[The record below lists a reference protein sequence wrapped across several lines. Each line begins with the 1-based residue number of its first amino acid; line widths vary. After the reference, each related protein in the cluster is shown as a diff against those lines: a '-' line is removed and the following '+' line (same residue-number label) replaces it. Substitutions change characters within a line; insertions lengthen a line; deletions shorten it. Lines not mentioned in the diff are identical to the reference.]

1 MRYQLII
8 IFFLIC
14 FASNIEEVIAQS
26 VNEDHYPKTENHLR
40 IRQNNS
46 PLLQLKSS
54 LMSLRN
60 FPGNEPE
67 QNILKD
73 NRFYDGAILSDGT
86 IWRLQSEV
94 SSTKL
99 IGIFGVLA
107 LGDVYGYYRLKD
119 LWYSKE
125 TTKFHTL
132 NFHQDGRIYQLMD
145 KYGHGLHAY
154 FVSDLTTK
162 AYRWAGVSGN
172 ESILYGSLTG
182 WLWMLQIEMFDGFF
196 VDWGFSWGDF
206 LANTAGAGFSALN
219 QLYPD
224 VFGGLQPK
232 ISYQTSDA
240 LKNHTYLNGSKD
252 PIDDY
257 EGMTFWLGINP
268 YHYLPSSVQ
277 NDVPVWLR
285 PLGLAV
291 GYSAEGIA
299 VMPHG
304 GTREIFIGLDIDL
317 RQIPVGES
325 NFLKFLISE
334 LNFVR
339 LPLPAVRLTPTG
351 IWYGLY
357 F

>member
-1 MRYQLII
+1 MRNHFLTF
-8 IFFLIC
+8 FFLLGFI
-14 FASNIEEVIAQS
+14 SSSAQTS
-26 VNEDHYPKTENHLR
+26 YEFHYTLSKQHL
-40 IRQNNS
+40 INS
-46 PLLQLKSS
+46 LTGSSQLQLKS
-54 LMSLRN
+54 LRN
-60 FPGNEPE
+60 FSVDD
-67 QNILKD
+67 LSRKVLSD
-73 NRFYDGAILSDGT
+73 KRFYDGAILSDGT
-86 IWRLQSEV
+86 IWRDNSDIN
-94 SSTKL
+94 STKL
-99 IGIFGVLA
+99 YTIFGVIA
-107 LGDVYGYYRLKD
+107 TADVLGYLK
-119 LWYSKE
+119 LKKMWYSNE
-125 TTKFHTL
+125 TTKFHTMD
-132 NFHQDGRIYQLMD
+132 FYEDGLKYQLMD

-182 WLWMLQIEMFDGFF
+182 WLWMLQIEIMDGFF
-196 VDWGFSWGDF
+196 ADWGFSWGDL

-219 QLYPD
+219 QLYPE

-257 EGMTFWLGINP
+257 EGITFWLGINP

-277 NDVPVWLR
+277 EDVPVWLR

-304 GTREIFIGLDIDL
+304 GKREIFIGLDIDL